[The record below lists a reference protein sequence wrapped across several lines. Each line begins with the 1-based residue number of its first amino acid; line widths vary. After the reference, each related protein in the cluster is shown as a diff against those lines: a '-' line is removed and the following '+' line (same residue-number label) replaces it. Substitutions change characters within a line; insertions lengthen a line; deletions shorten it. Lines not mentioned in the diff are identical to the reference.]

1 MKLDTRA
8 CDRASHLLAGS
19 HRPFI
24 ALRGG
29 RLSLLASSV
38 SLLLALPVR
47 AQPQPGAEIT
57 DEIQVTGS
65 RIERSGFTS
74 PVPVTTVQIDQL
86 QQFEPGAGLSQQLE
100 TLPQFFNNF
109 RSDNIDNQVSANV
122 GQSHINMRGMGVSRT
137 LVLLDG
143 SRVVPSDRQSSVS
156 VDYLPTALIERV
168 EIVTGGASAAY
179 GADALA
185 GVTNFILNRD
195 FVGLD
200 VDAQAG
206 MNEYGDGENYRT
218 SVTFGRDIGERA
230 HVFGSVEVRR
240 NPQYRRGTPED
251 PFAVDWDKRTGY
263 VLNPEWSAW
272 RAANPTAPA
281 TSAPVPQRLTRDY
294 VHSTT
299 FTSTGL
305 ILQPGFTYH
314 MNQFDAGG
322 TGVTPF
328 VLGEYSSLPS
338 FPAPPGFSVPGTLNS
353 QSGDGPQY
361 QQFRRSFPETF
372 NRIGVDQK
380 TAFVGFDYELT
391 DSLNVWGHALVG
403 EIEST
408 GNRVSSLQGHTG
420 LSQMTIFRENPY
432 LPANVRQAMVTQNRT
447 SIRVDRQGFF
457 DSDIGS
463 REQPVNTH
471 SMGSLTI
478 GVDAAL
484 NDTWSIGGKYQ
495 YGKAEK
501 ESSGRN
507 WERYDRFYLA
517 LDAVTDPLTGSPICR
532 IQLVARDF
540 QRQGRNLE
548 AELHA
553 WALAN
558 TNISR
563 SDALRNPDGTPSPI
577 DYPISVD
584 SIDNTISGCVPV
596 NMFGTNNASDAAL
609 DYIFSDRHKDALS
622 TQKQHFAE
630 VLLSGTLGDGWG
642 AGAIETVFGLTYRK
656 EEIAQGTLDLAI
668 DVLGPP
674 KNATLAGAPFLING
688 VPTNVAIRGIP
699 PGIDGGGDNL
709 HRFSGLPTVAGH
721 YDVRE
726 LFNETILPL
735 LATGDRRIELNL
747 AARYADYSRA
757 GGIWVAKA
765 GLDFQ
770 INEALRLRTTY
781 SRDIRE
787 GSFAELFDYQ
797 GRGGAINDRRN
808 NTSYTVFDITIGNP
822 DIAAE
827 EANTSV
833 LGFVYE
839 PTRVPGLQFSADYYN
854 VDLTSAIAPEGFQA
868 VFDRCFAIDPTLA
881 ACADEI
887 ALQPTTG
894 DVSVIRNTYVNINA
908 AKVAGWDFETSY
920 SFEPDFLSRRAEA
933 MSVRV
938 LAGYLD
944 ELSESPLNRP
954 TIDRAGSAITPD
966 WTVTGIVSY
975 NIGKLGLSLQQ
986 NWESDSKRNVEWIE
1000 GVDVD
1005 SNHVP
1010 SRSLTNLGLSWSQET
1025 TNGSAWRATLNV
1037 NNLFDRDPWGGTVA
1051 TTASFTGVPRV
1062 GDELG
1067 RRYVLGFEYDFN

>member
-1 MKLDTRA
+1 MKQN
-8 CDRASHLLAGS
+8 DRASGSASHCHALSHPPAGACYDGTVS
-19 HRPFI
+19 
-24 ALRGG
+24 A
-29 RLSLLASSV
+29 LASSIF
-38 SLLLALPVR
+38 LLLAAPLH
-47 AQPQPGAEIT
+47 AQPQQPDATVT

-74 PVPVTTVQIDQL
+74 PVPVTTVDIGQL
-86 QQFEPGAGLSQQLE
+86 QQFEPGAALSQQLE
-100 TLPQFFNNF
+100 TLPQFYNNF

-200 VDAQAG
+200 LDAQAG
-206 MNEYGDGENYRT
+206 VNEYGDGENYRT
-218 SVTFGRDIGERA
+218 SVAFGSEIGERA

-240 NPQYRRGTPED
+240 NAQYRRGTAED

-272 RAANPTAPA
+272 RAANPNAPA
-281 TSAPVPQRLTRDY
+281 TAAPVPQRLTRDY

-314 MNQFDAGG
+314 MNQFNADGAD
-322 TGVTPF
+322 VSPF
-328 VLGEYSSLPS
+328 VLAENASLPS

-353 QSGDGPQY
+353 QNGDGPQY
-361 QQFRRSFPETF
+361 QQFRRSFPESF
-372 NRIGVDQK
+372 NRIGVDQT
-380 TAFVGFDYELT
+380 TAFLGFDYDLT
-391 DSLNVWGHALVG
+391 DTITLWGHALVG

-420 LSQMTIFRENPY
+420 LSQMQIFRENPF

-471 SMGSLTI
+471 SMESVTF
-478 GVDAAL
+478 GVDKEL
-484 NDTWSIGGKYQ
+484 NENWSIGGKYQ

-517 LDAVTDPLTGSPICR
+517 LDAVPDPLTGNPICR
-532 IQLVARDF
+532 IQLVAREF
-540 QRQGRNLE
+540 ERQGRNLE
-548 AELHA
+548 AELHT

-558 TNISR
+558 TNVSR
-563 SDALRNPDGTPSPI
+563 SDAFRNPDDTPSPI

-584 SIDNTISGCVPV
+584 SIDSTISDCVPV

-609 DYIFSDRHKDALS
+609 DYIFSDRHKDGLS

-630 VLLSGTLGDGWG
+630 VLLDGTLADGWG
-642 AGAIETVFGLTYRK
+642 AGEIETVFGLTYRK
-656 EEIAQGTLDLAI
+656 EEIAQGALDIPI

-674 KNATLAGAPFLING
+674 KNATLTGAPFIIG
-688 VPTNVAIRGIP
+688 GASTNVAIRGIP

-726 LFNETILPL
+726 LFNETILPIF
-735 LATGDRRIELNL
+735 AGEKRRLELNL

-765 GLDFQ
+765 GLDFR
-770 INEALRLRTTY
+770 INEALRMRTTY

-797 GRGGAINDRRN
+797 GRGGALNDRRN

-854 VDLTSAIAPEGFQA
+854 VDLSSAIAPEGFQA
-868 VFDRCFAIDPTLA
+868 VFDRCYALDPTLA
-881 ACADEI
+881 ACSDEI
-887 ALQPTTG
+887 ALLPSG

-908 AKVAGWDFETSY
+908 AKVSGWDLETSY
-920 SFEPDFLSRRAEA
+920 SFEPDFLGRRAET

-944 ELSESPLNRP
+944 ELSETPLNRP
-954 TIDRAGSAITPD
+954 KIDRAGSAITPD
-966 WTVTGIVSY
+966 WTMTGIVSY
-975 NIGKLGLSLQQ
+975 TIGQLGLNLQQ
-986 NWESDSKRNVEWIE
+986 NWESDSTRNVEWVE

-1010 SRSLTNLGLSWSQET
+1010 SRSLTNLGVSWTQDT
-1025 TNGSAWRATLNV
+1025 TSGSTWRATLSV

-1051 TTASFTGVPRV
+1051 TSASFAGVPRV

-1067 RRYVLGFEYDFN
+1067 RRYVLGFQYDFN